1 MYKPLFLGISNA
13 PPAVVYG
20 VLIIFLVWLATA
32 AGFAIWFMGHC
43 VVKLISRI
51 RAKTMRK

>member
-32 AGFAIWFMGHC
+32 ACFALWFIGHC
-43 VVKLISRI
+43 VGILISWI
-51 RAKTMRK
+51 RRKLRRP